1 MASDNARTRLH
12 CYRNWIWLVFF
23 EDYSNASWIVRTG
36 QETRIYKEKN
46 LIIQGTLSM
55 VKP

>member
-1 MASDNARTRLH
+1 MASDNAHTRFH
-12 CYRNWIWLVFF
+12 CYRNWIWLVFS
-23 EDYSNASWIVRTG
+23 EDYSNALWIVRTG

-46 LIIQGTLSM
+46 PITQGTLSM